1 MSLLEFFCFL
11 YAIAIFLFGISTGPW
26 GAICAIILFSFAE
39 LMTVGLQQTFVSQ
52 LAPEDKRA
60 MYFSA
65 AGLRYTLGK
74 VIAPLA
80 ITLSTL
86 IGYTG
91 TFTIIGILALISGL
105 IYYYMYSEF
114 EKQRQVS

>member
-1 MSLLEFFCFL
+1 
-11 YAIAIFLFGISTGPW
+11 
-26 GAICAIILFSFAE
+26 
-39 LMTVGLQQTFVSQ
+39 QNFVSQ

-80 ITLSTL
+80 ITLAAL
-86 IGYTG
+86 IGYTS
-91 TFTIIGILALISGL
+91 TFVIIGILALISGF
-105 IYYYMYSEF
+105 IYFYMYAEF
-114 EKQRQVS
+114 EKQRQA